1 MQSLRQ
7 SEKAV
12 KYTFIVG
19 RDMKIIAT
27 VNTKLATALFKSKF
41 TNPVCPEC
49 SAQLH
54 RVKHAP
60 ATLYRGRGQ

>member
-41 TNPVCPEC
+41 
-49 SAQLH
+49 SQLTSDS
-54 RVKHAP
+54 KDDN
-60 ATLYRGRGQ
+60 LLEYNSRGI